1 MKIQINDIS
10 KFRILKVKDWSI
22 TFEYDGQQYLLHSSS
37 ETGEGSWQELYKR
50 DVDKN
55 GKYNL
60 EHILTKSY
68 AKDHLPSDY
77 IRNYHKYKTYVYSQI
92 DKRYFI
98 MRLIY
103 NDFAEGILS
112 DEVDSVKNE
121 IKLKYDE
128 IKLYRDKI
136 SLLENAIRNLKQFK
150 K

>member
-1 MKIQINDIS
+1 
-10 KFRILKVKDWSI
+10 
-22 TFEYDGQQYLLHSSS
+22 
-37 ETGEGSWQELYKR
+37 
-50 DVDKN
+50 
-55 GKYNL
+55 
-60 EHILTKSY
+60 
-68 AKDHLPSDY
+68 
-77 IRNYHKYKTYVYSQI
+77 
-92 DKRYFI
+92 